1 METSSFIHP
10 NAKIGANVEIGP
22 FCYIAEN
29 VTIGDNCKIGPHVTI
44 YDYVKI
50 GHDCNLFPGAVIGA
64 IPQDLKFEGEE
75 TWVEIGDF
83 TTIRECATINRG
95 TAASGKYKTVVGD
108 HCLIM
113 SYVHIAHDC
122 HIGNYCIF
130 SSYTGLAGETDVD
143 DWAICGG
150 GALIHQ
156 FSHIGTHAMVGGA
169 TAVNKDIPPYS
180 IVGRNPVVFEGIN
193 IIGLRRRGFANDKI
207 EQIKDIYRVIFE
219 SGLNVSDA
227 CSKVESDFPQTEER
241 DTILKFI
248 KGSTRG
254 IVKLAR

>member
-1 METSSFIHP
+1 MENSSFIHP
-10 NAKIGANVEIGP
+10 NAKIGKNVEIGP

-29 VTIGDNCKIGPHVTI
+29 VIIGDNCKIGPHATI
-44 YDYVKI
+44 YDYVRM
-50 GHDCNLFPGAVIGA
+50 GHDCNVFPGAVVGA

-75 TWVEIGDF
+75 TWVEIGNF

-95 TAASGKYKTVVGD
+95 TAASGKFKTVIGD
-108 HCLIM
+108 NCLIM

-122 HIGNYCIF
+122 HIGNNCIF

-150 GALIHQ
+150 GALVHQ

-169 TAVNKDIPPYS
+169 SGVNKDVPPYA
-180 IVGRNPVVFEGIN
+180 IVSRNPLVFEGVN
-193 IIGLRRRGFANDKI
+193 IIGLRRRGFTNEQI
-207 EQIKDIYRVIFE
+207 EQIRDIYRVILE

-227 CSKVESDFPQTEER
+227 CAKVEAEFAQTNER

-248 KGSTRG
+248 KGSSRG
-254 IVKLAR
+254 IVKLPR